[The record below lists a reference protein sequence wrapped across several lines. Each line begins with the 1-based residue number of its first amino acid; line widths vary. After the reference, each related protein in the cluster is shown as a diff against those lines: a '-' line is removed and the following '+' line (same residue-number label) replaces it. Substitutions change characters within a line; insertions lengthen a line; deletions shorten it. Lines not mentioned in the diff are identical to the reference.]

1 MGACF
6 SRESD
11 EDRVSAR
18 IDKEIGEDL
27 RRLRRECKILLLG
40 KEIWWYLSYLL
51 ISNVVF
57 RFG

>member
-40 KEIWWYLSYLL
+40 KEIWWYLIILAYL
-51 ISNVVF
+51 
-57 RFG
+57 